1 METRRSILL
10 TPDASTENT
19 NERRAEMGKIVLG
32 GPQNVS
38 LDGVVQDPDGQEG
51 FRLGGWF
58 VQFGGEDLEEW
69 NKVALAE
76 ALGAEAWLL
85 GRRSYEFFGARWRPR
100 SGELADRLNS
110 MPKYVVSSALVD
122 PAWTNSTVLE
132 GDVVTEVSKL
142 TQELDG
148 EIVVPASYQLG
159 RTLIEHD
166 LVDELRLVVFPV
178 VLGAGE
184 RLFGESGD
192 RKPMRLVESRAIGD
206 GLVHLTYEFVRE
218 AYDKA
223 TRSAAAS

>member
-1 METRRSILL
+1 
-10 TPDASTENT
+10 
-19 NERRAEMGKIVLG
+19 MGKIVIS

-38 LDGVVQDPDGQEG
+38 LDGVVQDPDGEEG

-58 VQFGGEDLEEW
+58 VQFGGKDLEEW
-69 NKVALAE
+69 NKVALDE

-85 GRRSYEFFGARWRPR
+85 GRRSYEFFGVRWRPR
-100 SGELADRLNS
+100 RGELADRINS
-110 MPKYVVSSALVD
+110 IPKYVVSSTVED
-122 PAWTNSTVLE
+122 PEWNNSTVLK

-142 TQELDG
+142 KQQLDG

-184 RLFGESGD
+184 RLFGEISEK
-192 RKPMRLVESRAIGD
+192 KPMRLLDARTIGEGLAYLTY
-206 GLVHLTYEFVRE
+206 GLVHD
-218 AYDKA
+218 A
-223 TRSAAAS
+223 

>member
-1 METRRSILL
+1 
-10 TPDASTENT
+10 
-19 NERRAEMGKIVLG
+19 MGTIVMS
-32 GPQNVS
+32 GPQNVT
-38 LDGVVQDPDGQEG
+38 LDGVVQDPDGKEG

-58 VQFGGEDLEEW
+58 NQFGGKDLEEW
-69 NKVALAE
+69 TGIALDE
-76 ALGAEAWLL
+76 ALRTEAWLL

-110 MPKYVVSSALVD
+110 MPKYVVSSTLAH
-122 PAWTNSTVLE
+122 PEWNNSTVLR

-142 TQELDG
+142 KQQLDG

-184 RLFGESGD
+184 RLFGETTGM
-192 RKPMRLVESRAIGD
+192 KPFRLAGSRTVGD
-206 GLVHLTYEFVRE
+206 GLVLLTYEAVRD
-218 AYDKA
+218 AGA
-223 TRSAAAS
+223 RGAR

>member
-1 METRRSILL
+1 MEIRRAILL
-10 TPDASTENT
+10 APDASTKDT

-38 LDGVVQDPDGQEG
+38 LDGVVQDPDGEEG

-58 VQFGGEDLEEW
+58 VQFGGEDLHEW
-69 NKVALAE
+69 NKLALAE

-100 SGELADRLNS
+100 NGELADRLNR
-110 MPKYVVSSALVD
+110 MPKYVVSSTLVD
-122 PAWTNSTVLE
+122 PDWNNATVLE
-132 GDVVTEVSKL
+132 GDVVSEVSKL
-142 TQELDG
+142 KQELDG
-148 EIVVPASYQLG
+148 EIVVPASHQLG

-178 VLGAGE
+178 VLGAGK
-184 RLFGESGD
+184 RLFDETGD
-192 RKPMRLVESRAIGD
+192 RKPMRLVGSRAIGD

-223 TRSAAAS
+223 TRSAPSS